1 MPGPDSPAVAPRTAG
16 QRAARLAEAINAWEP
31 VLHGHIAAANGTDAT
46 WPGVSH
52 ALLVRAR
59 QALEHGRVS
68 EGWTCL
74 QEAQRH
80 ALAAL
85 EPDERRAHAATVLHE
100 AASGKLSAWRRASV
114 ESLLAAAAEDPPREV
129 SLPDLD
135 EAVRILH
142 EQYANT
148 YQRLTIVQRQLL
160 ISGIVVSALIALVLL
175 LAWYNFFDDVAALR
189 HLAVATTAGALGGA
203 GSAIIATARSSVDKR
218 IPEYLNW
225 GPMMLIR
232 PVFGAG
238 AAIAVY
244 FFMRGGVLP
253 GAVETTWTLAATS
266 FVAGFS
272 ERWFLGVVGAME
284 GRNGQGE
291 RG

>member
-1 MPGPDSPAVAPRTAG
+1 MPGDAPATAPRTAG
-16 QRAARLAEAINAWEP
+16 QRAIRLAEAINVWEP
-31 VLHGHIAAANGTDAT
+31 VLHGHIAAANGTGAT

-59 QALEHGRVS
+59 QALESGRIA
-68 EGWTCL
+68 EGWACL

-85 EPDERRAHAATVLHE
+85 DSAQRNARAAAVLHE
-100 AASGKLSAWRRASV
+100 AGSGKLSAWRRASV
-114 ESLLAAAAEDPPREV
+114 EALLANANADPPQDV
-129 SLPDLD
+129 TPADLD

-148 YQRLTIVQRQLL
+148 YQRIGIVQRQLL
-160 ISGIVVSALIALVLL
+160 ISGIVIVVLIALVIL
-175 LAWYNFFDDVAALR
+175 LAWYNVFGDTSALR
-189 HLAVATTAGALGGA
+189 QLGVASAAGALGGA
-203 GSAIIATARSSVDKR
+203 GSAVIATARSSVDKR

-232 PVFGAG
+232 PVFGAA

-253 GAVETTWTLAATS
+253 GAVETSWTLAATS
-266 FVAGFS
+266 FIAGFS
-272 ERWFLGVVGAME
+272 ERWFLGVVSAIE
-284 GRNGQGE
+284 GRNGGSAQG
-291 RG
+291 